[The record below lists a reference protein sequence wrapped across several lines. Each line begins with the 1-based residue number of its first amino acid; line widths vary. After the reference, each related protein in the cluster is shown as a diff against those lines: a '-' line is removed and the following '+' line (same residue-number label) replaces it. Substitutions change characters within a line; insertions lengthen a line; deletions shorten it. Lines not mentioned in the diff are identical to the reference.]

1 MRNLKTREA
10 SERLGV
16 SQTTVK
22 RWASHYP
29 SSFRKDP
36 LGHYVF
42 SQREFGLLQYIQSEI
57 ERGQTLEQI
66 SLPAAPAPVHHAA
79 AAEAPRLAER
89 TSSSLWPVPHAVAAE
104 APPSS
109 SSGVTADDKKEL
121 LARMV
126 EIERIL
132 DQKAD
137 EVVSAQVRQH
147 RTELD
152 ELRRIVARLSAAV
165 EALQSRAAAMVETA
179 RGEEMRL
186 TAAHPALPSASQSAP
201 KSAALPER
209 KRKLFRTFF

>member
-10 SERLGV
+10 AERLGV

-42 SQREFGLLQYIQSEI
+42 SQREFGLLEYIKSQI
-57 ERGQTLEQI
+57 EGGRTLEQI
-66 SLPAAPAPVHHAA
+66 SLPEPSAPASTPAA
-79 AAEAPRLAER
+79 SSAAEPFSEGKR
-89 TSSSLWPVPHAVAAE
+89 
-104 APPSS
+104 
-109 SSGVTADDKKEL
+109 EL
-121 LARMV
+121 LLRIFEV
-126 EIERIL
+126 ERSL

-147 RTELD
+147 RAELD
-152 ELRRIVARLSAAV
+152 ELRRTLVQLAAAV
-165 EALQSRAAAMVETA
+165 ETLESRAAAM
-179 RGEEMRL
+179 
-186 TAAHPALPSASQSAP
+186 TAAARSEELRLPSVQTPVQPVS
-201 KSAALPER
+201 LPER

>member
-42 SQREFGLLQYIQSEI
+42 SQREFGLLQSIKAGIEQGHTLEQIALPPAETPASPAVYPSEEAAEKRRELQLRLSEI
-57 ERGQTLEQI
+57 ER
-66 SLPAAPAPVHHAA
+66 S
-79 AAEAPRLAER
+79 
-89 TSSSLWPVPHAVAAE
+89 
-104 APPSS
+104 
-109 SSGVTADDKKEL
+109 
-121 LARMV
+121 
-126 EIERIL
+126 L

-147 RTELD
+147 RAELD
-152 ELRRIVARLSAAV
+152 ELRRVVAQLAAAV
-165 EALQSRAAAMVETA
+165 ETLESRAAAMVETA
-179 RGEEMRL
+179 RNEELRL
-186 TAAHPALPSASQSAP
+186 PNVQPVV
-201 KSAALPER
+201 LPER
-209 KRKLFRTFF
+209 KKKLFRTFF